1 MDQGF
6 NVLEVT
12 RIAHDPSVDMRPSSE
27 FVKAYMHHGYL
38 KSLKE
43 MVHFSNTRDILGPC
57 GPGKIEKVTCWLPP
71 EVPQNVNKT
80 IGDLGLSA
88 CVGGTTCV
96 QTGIH
101 ERGERS

>member
-12 RIAHDPSVDMRPSSE
+12 RIAHDPSVDMRPSPE
-27 FVKAYMHHGYL
+27 FVKVYMHHGYL

-43 MVHFSNTRDILGPC
+43 VVHFSNTRDTLGPC
-57 GPGKIEKVTCWLPP
+57 GPGKIEKVTCWPPP

-80 IGDLGLSA
+80 LGNLGLSA

-101 ERGERS
+101 EQGERS